1 MKAEFRL
8 DSGVGFGD
16 SGRYSFAGQHPFG
29 IFRSWGDQVEFH
41 TESGVRR
48 WTGDPFDALK
58 EVLKEYHRTPFCDTP
73 LQQGGMVG
81 YLGYGLR
88 RWTEQ
93 TPDRA
98 VDDLNLPDIW
108 LGCFENVSCQ
118 EGNSPLSLS
127 QELALSRM
135 KSRSGRPLNS
145 NFTRPAYLETVQ
157 RIKDYIVA
165 GDVYQVNLAQRFTR
179 PWLGSPASLYDRLCR
194 HNRAP
199 FSAYIDTGS
208 FQIVSASPE
217 RFLQFD
223 PVTRRVETRPIKG
236 TRPRGETGREDARL
250 AEALQSSE
258 KDNAEHIMI
267 VDLER
272 NDLGRVCETGTV
284 CVPELCRLEAHPTVW
299 HLVSIVEGRLKPAC
313 DRIDLLRA
321 TFPGG
326 SITGAP
332 KIRAMEIIDELEP
345 TARGIYTGAIGY
357 LGFDGTMDLNI
368 AIRTIVIQAG
378 KAYVHVG
385 GGIVADSDPSAEY
398 EETLVK
404 AKAQLWALETE
415 VE

>member
-8 DSGVGFGD
+8 DSGVGFGN
-16 SGRYSFAGQHPFG
+16 SGRYSFAGQQPFG
-29 IFRSWGDQVEFH
+29 IFRAWGDQVEFL

-48 WTGDPFDALK
+48 WVGDPFDALRD
-58 EVLKEYHRTPFCDTP
+58 VLKEYDSHRYSGTP
-73 LQQGGMVG
+73 LQHGGMVG

-88 RWTEQ
+88 RWMEQ
-93 TPDRA
+93 TPERA

-108 LGCFENVSCQ
+108 LGCFENISCQ
-118 EGNSPLSLS
+118 EGGDPLSAS
-127 QELALSRM
+127 PAPALNR
-135 KSRSGRPLNS
+135 RRRRPDQAPVS
-145 NFTRPAYLETVQ
+145 NFTRSAYLETVQ
-157 RIKDYIVA
+157 RVKDYIVA
-165 GDVYQVNLAQRFTR
+165 GDVYQVNLAQRFTL
-179 PWLGSPASLYDRLCR
+179 PWSGVPASLYNRLRR

-199 FSAYIDTGS
+199 FSAYIDTGL
-208 FQIVSASPE
+208 FQVVSASPE

-236 TRPRGETGREDARL
+236 TRPRGHTGQADASL
-250 AEALQSSE
+250 AEALQASD

-272 NDLGRVCETGTV
+272 NDLGRVCESGTV
-284 CVPELCRLEAHPTVW
+284 GVPVLCRLEAHPTVW
-299 HLVSIVEGRLKPAC
+299 HLVSIVEGRLRPAC

-345 TARGIYTGAIGY
+345 TARGVYTGAIGY
-357 LGFDGTMDLNI
+357 LGFDGTMDLNV

-378 KAYVHVG
+378 RAYVHVG

-398 EETLVK
+398 EETLDK
-404 AKAQLWALETE
+404 ARAQFWALETAAD
-415 VE
+415 

>member
-1 MKAEFRL
+1 MKAAFRL

-29 IFRSWGDQVEFH
+29 IFRAWGDQAEFL
-41 TESGVRR
+41 TESAVRH
-48 WTGDPFDALK
+48 WTGDPFDALR
-58 EVLKEYHRTPFCDTP
+58 EVLQGYERTPRSGSP

-98 VDDLNLPDIW
+98 VNDLNLPDIW
-108 LGCFENVSCQ
+108 LGCFENINCE
-118 EGNSPLSLS
+118 EGCASLSLPPVA
-127 QELALSRM
+127 ALSRTQ
-135 KSRSGRPLNS
+135 KRQTQVPTS
-145 NFTRPAYLETVQ
+145 NFTRHAYLETVQ
-157 RIKDYIVA
+157 RVKDYIVA
-165 GDVYQVNLAQRFTR
+165 GDVYQVNLAQRFTL
-179 PWLGSPASLYDRLCR
+179 PLSGTPASLYNRLR
-194 HNRAP
+194 HNNRAP
-199 FSAYIDTGS
+199 FSAYIDAGS

-217 RFLQFD
+217 RFLHFD

-236 TRPRGETGREDARL
+236 TRPRGETGGSDVRL
-250 AEALQSSE
+250 AQALQASE

-284 CVPELCRLEAHPTVW
+284 RVPELCRLEAHPTVW
-299 HLVSIVEGRLKPAC
+299 HLVSIVEGRLKLGC

-345 TARGIYTGAIGY
+345 TARGVYTGAIGY

-368 AIRTIVIQAG
+368 AIRTIVIQEG
-378 KAYVHVG
+378 RAYVQVG
-385 GGIVADSDPSAEY
+385 GGIVADSDPAAEY
-398 EETLVK
+398 EETLDK
-404 AKAQLWALETE
+404 AKAQLWALGAEAD
-415 VE
+415 